1 VTDRLLVSPGELFG
15 DGVFETVHLRPAG
28 PWLLDEHLD
37 RLERSAAALDLPL
50 PPRAELVRRVAAV
63 PAAAREAALRIICT
77 RQAVYVTVSPIP
89 AETLR
94 ERREGVRVISAPRGR
109 DVLAQAKTLSY
120 APNFA
125 ARRWARTQNADDVLW
140 HTGDGHALEA
150 PTASVVWLDGD
161 ELCTVPPAEAG
172 ILPGTTAARL
182 LALAADAGLQPAI
195 RMITLDELRT
205 ADAIWLTSAL
215 RGPAEV
221 ITLDGGS
228 RPRSPWTTRL
238 QSLLGF

>member
-15 DGVFETVHLRPAG
+15 DGVFETVHLRPVG

-50 PPRAELVRRVAAV
+50 PPRAELARRVAAA
-63 PAAAREAALRIICT
+63 PAPATEAALRIICT
-77 RQAVYVTVSPIP
+77 RESAYVTVAPIP

-94 ERREGVRVISAPRGR
+94 ERREGIRVLGAPRGR
-109 DVLAQAKTLSY
+109 DVLAGAKTLSY

-125 ARRWARTQNADDVLW
+125 ARRWARAQDADDVLW
-140 HTGDGHALEA
+140 HTDDGHVLEG
-150 PTASVVWLDGD
+150 PTASVVWLAGD

-182 LALAADAGLQPAI
+182 LTLAPAAALRPAT
-195 RMITLDELRT
+195 RMITVDELRA

-221 ITLDGGS
+221 ITLDGKP
-228 RPRSPWTTRL
+228 RPRSPWTAKL
-238 QSLLGF
+238 QALLGF